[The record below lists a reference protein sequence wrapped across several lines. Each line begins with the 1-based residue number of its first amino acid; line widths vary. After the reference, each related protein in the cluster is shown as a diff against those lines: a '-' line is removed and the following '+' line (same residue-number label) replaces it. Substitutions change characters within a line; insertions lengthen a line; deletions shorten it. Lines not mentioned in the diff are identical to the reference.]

1 MASLSQYYISV
12 AFQHAHPAAA
22 AATRSPAAAW
32 QQLTHGYSKLSSR
45 TLSVA
50 SHPHWLRLRGCEE
63 TLRAVLARLVHILP
77 IGARHRRLRTTASFD
92 ASWQASTVKHHTKW
106 SMERSVVAPKSSA
119 TQKRIIQNFVKAP
132 LRRACQETLRVHL
145 VSPIEL
151 YAGTSKEKDVTDSD
165 EIVELLPC
173 QHCVKATVYTKL
185 CGCIR
190 FLIDTLKTSI

>member
-92 ASWQASTVKHHTKW
+92 ASWQASTVKHHTKMVHGKF
-106 SMERSVVAPKSSA
+106 SRGTKVICHPKEDHSELCEGSASKSLPRNTQSSFGFPHRA
-119 TQKRIIQNFVKAP
+119 VCRNVKGKGCDR
-132 LRRACQETLRVHL
+132 LR
-145 VSPIEL
+145 
-151 YAGTSKEKDVTDSD
+151 
-165 EIVELLPC
+165 
-173 QHCVKATVYTKL
+173 
-185 CGCIR
+185 
-190 FLIDTLKTSI
+190 